1 MGWQTVSNE
10 DWVKCMFANMMCNKF
25 WVYLYNIEEPIQ
37 VTLTHD
43 EKCEVDCSIGGKD
56 VVGLYEAVEWVLRE
70 YRGLDIEEVVLV

>member
-1 MGWQTVSNE
+1 MLTNI
-10 DWVKCMFANMMCNKF
+10 MCNKF

-56 VVGLYEAVEWVLRE
+56 GLELCKVVEWVLRE
-70 YRGLDIEEVVLV
+70 YRCLDIEEVALV